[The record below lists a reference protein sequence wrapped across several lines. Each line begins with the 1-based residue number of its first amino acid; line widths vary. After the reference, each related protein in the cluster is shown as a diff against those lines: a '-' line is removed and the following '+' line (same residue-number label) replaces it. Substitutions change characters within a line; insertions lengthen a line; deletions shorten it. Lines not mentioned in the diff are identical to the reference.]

1 MDPTAYMDD
10 FRAEAVEH
18 LRTLDAQLLQLERN
32 PSDPRP
38 IRAMFLSAHTI
49 KGGAA
54 MLGLAD
60 VSELAHAL
68 EDVLAYLRDE
78 SEPLDAEMADL
89 LFRGLDRLRD
99 LVDRAAPGGEL
110 DPATAALAEALRERA
125 QASLASTTGASAESV
140 PAGAT
145 PRVLLVDDSPT
156 VRTLETLLLSEAGF
170 DVEAV
175 GDGQQALSLAQT
187 GAYHLLVTSIELRG
201 LRGLDLAAAVR
212 ASPACS
218 HLPIIVMS
226 GDDSAV
232 SRHLAAEI
240 GVQAYLRKGSFGQQ
254 QLVQAAQELLAP
266 RPPSEGR

>member
-1 MDPTAYMDD
+1 MDPAAYMDD
-10 FRAEAVEH
+10 FRAEAAEH
-18 LRTLDAQLLQLERN
+18 LRTLDAQLLQLERA

-60 VSELAHAL
+60 VRELSHAL

-78 SEPLDAEMADL
+78 GQALDAETADI

-110 DPATAALAEALRERA
+110 DPATAALAEALRQRA
-125 QASLASTTGASAESV
+125 EAPLASKSGTSPASIPVGS
-140 PAGAT
+140 T
-145 PRVLLVDDSPT
+145 PRILVVDDSPT
-156 VRTLETLLLSEAGF
+156 VRTLETLLLTEVGF
-170 DVEAV
+170 EVEAV
-175 GDGQQALSLAQT
+175 ADGHQALSLAQT
-187 GAYHLLVTSIELRG
+187 GAYQLLVTSIELRG

-212 ASPACS
+212 ASPSCS
-218 HLPIIVMS
+218 QLPIILMS
-226 GDDSAV
+226 SDDSAV

-254 QLVQAAQELLAP
+254 QLVQAAQELLTPHLPA
-266 RPPSEGR
+266 